1 MAHRA
6 CGTSWSHRQS
16 RALGPPPVVLINRKG
31 DTRHASLVRLDAEFR
46 NNTLGEP
53 GSGLVATS
61 HPVHSRGRRLAERLR
76 LSTHDP
82 EDRAYHTPKLF
93 SNPLLLPKNRS
104 GAKRALTRF
113 NTAILWIIRKSFRF
127 FEDFPSLMSV
137 KGLP

>member
-82 EDRAYHTPKLF
+82 EDRAYHTPSYSATPYYCQKAGPGQ
-93 SNPLLLPKNRS
+93 NGP
-104 GAKRALTRF
+104 
-113 NTAILWIIRKSFRF
+113 
-127 FEDFPSLMSV
+127 
-137 KGLP
+137 